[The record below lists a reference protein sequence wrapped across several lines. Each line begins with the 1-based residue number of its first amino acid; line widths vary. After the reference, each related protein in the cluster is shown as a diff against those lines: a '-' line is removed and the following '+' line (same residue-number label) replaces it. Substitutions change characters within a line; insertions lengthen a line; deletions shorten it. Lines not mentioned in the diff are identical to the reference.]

1 MVATFCGLKLDCHDK
16 EVKRELSVLR
26 CFGINRANRIYIGYG
41 ITYLLRIDYN
51 RRAMSYTYTVKSFYN
66 NVKN

>member
-26 CFGINRANRIYIGYG
+26 CFGINRANRIYG
-41 ITYLLRIDYN
+41 ITYLLRIDCN
-51 RRAMSYTYTVKSFYN
+51 RRAMSYTYTVK
-66 NVKN
+66 VVL